1 MSNDVDKTAGEKAGG
16 FVVGTTAAGATL
28 GAMVGGPIGAAVGG
42 IIGAVV
48 GGATVIANE
57 KGGKQ

>member
-1 MSNDVDKTAGEKAGG
+1 MSNDVEKSSGEKAGS
-16 FVVGTTAAGATL
+16 FVVGTTAAGAAL

-48 GGATVIANE
+48 GGTSVIVKE
-57 KGGKQ
+57 KEK